1 MASYEMTGVLKIKG
15 ETQNFPSGFSKR
27 PFVITTQEQYPQDV
41 QFELTKNA
49 TGYIDRFNEGEML
62 KVTFDIRGREYN
74 GKYFVNLNAYR
85 VDKAEGAMAPPAAAP
100 AAQQSAP
107 QASAPRPAAPAFD
120 PGLEPISGDVDDLP
134 F

>member
-1 MASYEMTGVLKIKG
+1 MASYEMTGILKIKG
-15 ETQNFPSGFSKR
+15 EIQNFPSGFSKR

-41 QFELTKNA
+41 QFELTKNG
-49 TGYIDRFNEGEML
+49 TSHIDRFNEGELL

-85 VDKAEGAMAPPAAAP
+85 VDKAEGGMAPPVAAP
-100 AAQQSAP
+100 LAQSAP
-107 QASAPRPAAPAFD
+107 QAAPARPATPAFD